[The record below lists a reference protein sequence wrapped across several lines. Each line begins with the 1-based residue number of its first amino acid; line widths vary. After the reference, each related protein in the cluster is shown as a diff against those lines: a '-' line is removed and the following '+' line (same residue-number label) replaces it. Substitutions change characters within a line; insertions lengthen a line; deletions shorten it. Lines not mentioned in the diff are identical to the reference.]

1 MSETPIT
8 DARMPDQVYKRTMYD
23 HIQVIEHELELER
36 LRLAACGVV
45 ALADTDDSEIKAREM
60 LPEYRSAALSDVER
74 RVDECIKLREQ
85 LAYITKQRDALAEAL
100 EWYAEKV
107 KDCRKITR
115 EGDDARVK
123 LAQDYGNLAE
133 QALAA
138 VKGGSYE

>member
-1 MSETPIT
+1 
-8 DARMPDQVYKRTMYD
+8 MYD
-23 HIQVIEHELELER
+23 HIQVIEHELAE
-36 LRLAACGVV
+36 
-45 ALADTDDSEIKAREM
+45 AR
-60 LPEYRSAALSDVER
+60 
-74 RVDECIKLREQ
+74 
-85 LAYITKQRDALAEAL
+85 KQRDTLAEAL

-123 LAQDYGNLAE
+123 LAQDCGNLAE